1 VLRWW
6 QTFGAAPT
14 CKSGINPPA
23 SACNERRFQLSS
35 YHTSGAHALMTDGQ
49 VRFLN
54 EKLDANTQRGLSTRN
69 GREVVG
75 EF

>member
-1 VLRWW
+1 
-6 QTFGAAPT
+6 
-14 CKSGINPPA
+14 
-23 SACNERRFQLSS
+23 
-35 YHTSGAHALMTDGQ
+35 MTDGQ

-54 EKLDANTQRGLSTRN
+54 EKLDANTQRSLSTRN